1 MLTDLSVYAN
11 LDDEEEEEDG
21 YPSEPRSAKTRL
33 PNDIDFACEPKSSR
47 KPAITDTFLQAKER
61 NLQFYSRANGSQRL
75 FSRNSLVL
83 LAGPPKIGKTT
94 IAIALAKAIAQ
105 GKPFAGFPMDQAA
118 AGFLSFDDSPGEIL
132 ATLDRHADV
141 NQTTPLYLSFGGD
154 PIDTPS
160 GQEQIENF
168 LIKHK
173 GEAVL
178 FIDSLHAAIRKS
190 QTKDA
195 RAVRKFIDPLKRIA
209 ERAGTIILLHH
220 TDSRGNQIAD
230 HTQLQ
235 AAVSQTIQ
243 MKLEQRE
250 NHRIIQWIS
259 KGRGTGICRIAHF
272 RSDYETHYAPHNP
285 NPLANLD
292 PRDISTEP
300 IIKALQNSILSV
312 TELAAETDLRTSTVK
327 KRLLKLIQDGTVKI
341 HHQRAR
347 PKRFKIAI

>member
-11 LDDEEEEEDG
+11 LDDDEDDQ
-21 YPSEPRSAKTRL
+21 
-33 PNDIDFACEPKSSR
+33 PNILRTNIDFACEPKSSR
-47 KPAITDTFLQAKER
+47 KPAITDNFLQAKEK
-61 NLQFYSRANGSQRL
+61 NLQFYSRANGNQRL
-75 FSRNSLVL
+75 FSQNSLVL

-105 GKPFAGFPMDQAA
+105 GKTFGGFPMEQAA

-272 RSDYETHYAPHNP
+272 RSENETHYAPHNP
-285 NPLANLD
+285 DPLANLD

-300 IIKALQNSILSV
+300 ILKALQNGILSLA
-312 TELAAETDLRTSTVK
+312 ELVAETRLCAPTVK
-327 KRLLKLIQDGTVKI
+327 YRLTKLLKTGAVKI
-341 HHQRAR
+341 HHQRMG
-347 PKRFKIAI
+347 PKRYKLAI

>member
-11 LDDEEEEEDG
+11 LDDEEDED
-21 YPSEPRSAKTRL
+21 EPNVLRT
-33 PNDIDFACEPKSSR
+33 NIDFACEPRSSR
-47 KPAITDTFLQAKER
+47 KPAITDNFLQAKEK
-61 NLQFYSRANGSQRL
+61 NLLFYSRANGNQRL
-75 FSRNSLVL
+75 FSQNSLVL

-94 IAIALAKAIAQ
+94 IAIALAKAISQ
-105 GKPFAGFPMDQAA
+105 GRPFGGFPMEQAA

-132 ATLDRHADV
+132 ATIDRHPDITA
-141 NQTTPLYLSFGGD
+141 NTNFYLNIEAQ
-154 PIDTPS
+154 PIDTPQ
-160 GQEQIENF
+160 GLEAIENF
-168 LIKHK
+168 LIKQR
-173 GEAVL
+173 GNGIVI
-178 FIDSLHAAIRKS
+178 IDSFHAAIRKS

-272 RSDYETHYAPHNP
+272 RSENETHYAPHNP

>member
-11 LDDEEEEEDG
+11 LDDDDDD
-21 YPSEPRSAKTRL
+21 EPNILRT
-33 PNDIDFACEPKSSR
+33 NIDFACEPKSSR
-47 KPAITDTFLQAKER
+47 KPTITDTFLQAKEK
-61 NLQFYSRANGSQRL
+61 NLQFYSRANGNQRL
-75 FSRNSLVL
+75 FSQNSLVL

-94 IAIALAKAIAQ
+94 IAMALAKAIAQ
-105 GKPFAGFPMDQAA
+105 GRPFAGFPMDQAA

-285 NPLANLD
+285 DPLANLD

-300 IIKALQNSILSV
+300 VYKALHNGPKSIPELSMLTGQNVRNTYRAIQ
-312 TELAAETDLRTSTVK
+312 
-327 KRLLKLIQDGTVKI
+327 RLINAGTVKI
-341 HHQRAR
+341 HHRNDR
-347 PKRFKIAI
+347 PKRYQLAN